1 MRASWVQ
8 DGGYTWSHGR
18 TLGDSKCGLSNGRQ
32 HDGYLL
38 HVSGPR
44 LGALSVLSVLTS
56 DDAQIGLVYLLGASA
71 GAALAYDAERA
82 GAPASESQPARAAI
96 ARRAIIAAPA
106 RGMVGIRLVSHALIT
121 NQAFRSMLAC

>member
-1 MRASWVQ
+1 
-8 DGGYTWSHGR
+8 
-18 TLGDSKCGLSNGRQ
+18 LSNGRQ
-32 HDGYLL
+32 HDGYLV
-38 HVSGPR
+38 HVYGPR

-96 ARRAIIAAPA
+96 VGERLSPRQRAVWSGFGSF
-106 RGMVGIRLVSHALIT
+106 RTRL
-121 NQAFRSMLAC
+121 